1 MASATVEDLRRADR
15 VLLYGVTGAGKS
27 TAAVRLGA
35 LLSLP
40 VHLVDEEVGWLPGWK
55 ERAPSEQRELAAALV
70 RDDRWILDSA
80 YSQWADLVLPRV
92 QVVVALDYPGWLSFL
107 RLLRRTGG
115 RWWTQEEICNGN
127 TERAADIVSSRS
139 ILWWHVRSY
148 RRKRDRMRVW
158 EREPAGIPVLRVT
171 HPRQLNAVLDALAL

>member
-1 MASATVEDLRRADR
+1 MTSATVDDLRRADR

-27 TAAVRLGA
+27 TAAVRLGD

-70 RDDRWILDSA
+70 RDERWVLDSA

-115 RWWTQEEICNGN
+115 RWWSQEEICNGN
-127 TERAADIVSSRS
+127 TERAADILSSRS
-139 ILWWHVRSY
+139 ILRWHVRSY
-148 RRKRDRMRVW
+148 RRKSDRMRAW
-158 EREPAGIPVLRVT
+158 ECEPGGIPVLRVT
-171 HPRQLNAVLDALAL
+171 HPRQLDAVLQALAL